1 MDDKDKM
8 IKQLQGQV
16 KSLQSEIADVS
27 DSQNF
32 RGYSCARCGS
42 KVNLSFPIASLKA
55 SGLCPNCY
63 HAK

>member
-8 IKQLQGQV
+8 IKQLQS
-16 KSLQSEIADVS
+16 KIDALNSEIADAS

-32 RGYSCARCGS
+32 RGYSCAQCGS
-42 KVNLSFPIASLKA
+42 KVNLSFPLASLKA